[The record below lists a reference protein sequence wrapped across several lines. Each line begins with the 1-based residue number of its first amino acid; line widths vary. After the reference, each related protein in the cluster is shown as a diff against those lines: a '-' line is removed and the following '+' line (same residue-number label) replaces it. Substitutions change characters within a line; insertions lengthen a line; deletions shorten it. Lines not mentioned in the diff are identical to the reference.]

1 MTLRPRSTP
10 HLFSAWDTVRRFLER
25 RERVAMFLD
34 FDGTL
39 APIAPTPGQVRV
51 EQSTRAALANLARHS
66 AVSVVIISGRRRAE
80 LERHIGLAGLK
91 YLGLYGWETNGR
103 MALPL
108 PVREALVGTI
118 LDLVA
123 RLPKNSGVWVEPKG
137 GSFSV
142 HLLGVTPDMRR
153 RVESLVAKL
162 VQPKRKILKVITN
175 LRDLEVAPVAIGDK
189 GAGVRRVLKEPE
201 VSGALPIYFGD
212 DLSDEPGFEAAGVGI
227 SVLVGKRRHTRAK
240 FCVRGPAEVAEAL
253 SRMEEMIRWKE
264 RPRRLSSMPSLL

>member
-1 MTLRPRSTP
+1 MTRKPRSTP
-10 HLFSAWDTVRRFLER
+10 HLFSGWDAVRRAIER
-25 RERVAMFLD
+25 RERVVMFLD

-39 APIAPTPGQVRV
+39 AHIAPTPDQVRL
-51 EQSTRAALANLARHS
+51 EQRTRTALSNLARHS
-66 AVSVVIISGRRRAE
+66 SVSVVIISGRRRAE
-80 LERHIGLAGLK
+80 LERYIDLPSLK

-108 PVREALVGTI
+108 PVREALVATI

-142 HLLGVTPDMRR
+142 HLMGATPQMRN

-162 VQPKRKILKVITN
+162 VKPRRETLKVIAN

-189 GAGVRRVLKEPE
+189 GAGVRSILSEPKWR
-201 VSGALPIYFGD
+201 GALPIYFGD
-212 DLSDEPGFEAAGVGI
+212 DLSDEPGFEAARTGI
-227 SVLVGKRRHTRAK
+227 PVLVGKRRETRAK
-240 FCVRGPAEVAEAL
+240 FSVRGPAEVTEAL
-253 SRMEEMIRWKE
+253 SRMEEIVRWKE
-264 RPRRLSSMPSLL
+264 RPRRLSSMPSLI